1 MDPTRMVSSG
11 GIWSYC
17 SFYGKGFDG
26 FTFIGTEDAL
36 WIIINYFF
44 MDKSGSTLKW

>member
-11 GIWSYC
+11 GIWSYFY
-17 SFYGKGFDG
+17 FYGKGFDG